1 MQSKPANGRI
11 NSTGFSPL
19 AWLCAAG
26 VLIFGSSSAIA
37 VKSMGMM
44 DPVPARPDGPPVVF
58 DHTYMTSLF
67 LFVGEACSLVL
78 YGIYRIIARTRSK
91 RVVTKI
97 TSFLEPISIKQL
109 DKKSFK
115 PCPHAFLF
123 LVPTLFD
130 LGATVMLNFSIFF
143 VVVSVQQTISNFVVV
158 FVALFSLICW
168 RDYRQQFD
176 LPHVVGLLVIA
187 GGIAAASSVS
197 IVYGDSIGTSRNAVL
212 GVVLGLGGT
221 IFAALCF
228 IFEELFLRRIH
239 VPGMIGVGI
248 EGLWGIGFCA
258 CLIAIMNFVPDPSRL
273 SNPDTGKSIM
283 LESVIEWAYQVSVQ
297 PIQILFIV
305 IYAFSTLLF
314 NVSGMEVTRRI
325 SSATRATFNSCRA
338 MIVWLTSLAI
348 GWEHWSIPGSIIM
361 IIGYVL
367 IVMGTLIFN
376 NVFRIIPYCK
386 KANISRYGCWMGKGR
401 TTQERLKEET
411 PCLSSEGDSSS
422 NCNSNT
428 PNDPPVTLE
437 H

>member
-1 MQSKPANGRI
+1 MRSKPANDRI
-11 NSTGFSPL
+11 NHTGFSSL

-44 DPVPARPDGPPVVF
+44 KPVPARPGGPPVVF
-58 DHTYMTSLF
+58 DHTYMTSFF
-67 LFVGEACSLVL
+67 LFVGEACSLIL
-78 YGIYRIIARTRSK
+78 YGICRVVIRARSK
-91 RVVTKI
+91 KHVTKT
-97 TSFLEPISIKQL
+97 TSFLEPLPINQL
-109 DKKSFK
+109 DKKPFK
-115 PCPHAFLF
+115 PCSHAFLF
-123 LVPTLFD
+123 LVPTIFD

-176 LPHVVGLLVIA
+176 LPHVIGLLIIA
-187 GGIAAASSVS
+187 AGIAAASSVS

-228 IFEELFLRRIH
+228 IFEELFLRRVH

-248 EGLWGIGFCA
+248 EGLWGIGLCA
-258 CLIAIMNFVPDPSRL
+258 CLIAIMNFVPDPSR
-273 SNPDTGKSIM
+273 SDSSDAGRSIM
-283 LESVIEWAYQVSVQ
+283 LESVVEWAHQISVQ
-297 PIQILFIV
+297 PIQILFIIV
-305 IYAFSTLLF
+305 YAFSTLLF

-338 MIVWLTSLAI
+338 MIVWLASLAI

-361 IIGYVL
+361 IVGYVL
-367 IVMGTLIFN
+367 IVLGTLIFN
-376 NVFRIIPYCK
+376 NVFKIIPYCK
-386 KANISRYGCWMGKGR
+386 RMNISKYGCWMGR
-401 TTQERLKEET
+401 SREIHKEIKQDDR
-411 PCLSSEGDSSS
+411 CLVSEGTDPNSCD
-422 NCNSNT
+422 CNTDKGS
-428 PNDPPVTLE
+428 VETLE
-437 H
+437 S